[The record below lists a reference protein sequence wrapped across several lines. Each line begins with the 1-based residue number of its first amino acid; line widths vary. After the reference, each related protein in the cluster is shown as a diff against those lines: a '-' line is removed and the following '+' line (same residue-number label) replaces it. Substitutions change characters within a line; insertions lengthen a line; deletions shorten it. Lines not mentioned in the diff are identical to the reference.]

1 MLRGIN
7 NMIKRLNSSHF
18 VYFYQRMY
26 EEFPP
31 EEMKSFQDFNE
42 LLTEGKYQC
51 IAYYSDDDHDV
62 MKGYALGMLTSQKF
76 FWLDY
81 LHIFWENQNGGYG
94 SKFLKELLEQVATNG
109 ILLET
114 EVVDTHDY
122 QDKRNKRMRFYDR
135 FNIHQVDCA
144 YLFPCAD
151 GTYIDTLNLQY
162 IPPKGKD
169 IIYASDF
176 QAAIREAV
184 GCIHKALP
192 HSQSVMNQYI
202 NTVRDLQINYFTLED
217 VNLNDD
223 EEIAAIGKLIYET
236 DPYVYPAFF
245 DNNDTLSMKCA
256 KAMLTRDTLFNY
268 KNIKLGKINGKTAG
282 FMVILEKFPENNY
295 EEMEQAMLESLG
307 YLTPKFEHAME
318 GYFQTLNYEWEGLQI
333 MSLAV
338 LPEFRQKRVAT
349 RMLNSLPSKN
359 TYSLACVKDNQKA
372 RDLYRKCGFTFKY
385 EYPGYTDIMCVELV
399 RKGK

>member
-1 MLRGIN
+1 
-7 NMIKRLNSSHF
+7 MIQRILANEFTK
-18 VYFYQRMY
+18 FYARMS

-31 EEMKSFQDFNE
+31 SEMKSYEDFNN
-42 LLTEGKYQC
+42 LLLEGQYQC
-51 IAYYSDDDHDV
+51 YGYFDDGSDI
-62 MKGYALGMLTSQKF
+62 MKGYCLGMLTSQNF

-81 LHIFWENQNGGYG
+81 LHIFKENQSGGFG
-94 SKFLKELLEQVATNG
+94 SKFLKELLDKVATNG

-114 EVVDTHDY
+114 EVVDTEDY
-122 QDKRNKRMRFYDR
+122 LDNRNRRMRFYDK

-144 YLFPCAD
+144 YLFPCSD
-151 GTYIDTLNLQY
+151 GTYIDSLNLQF
-162 IPPKGKD
+162 IPPQGK
-169 IIYASDF
+169 IYVSAMDF
-176 QAAIREAV
+176 KTAIREAV

-202 NTVRDLQINYFTLED
+202 DTVKDLNINYFTLED
-217 VNLNDD
+217 VDMND
-223 EEIAAIGKLIYET
+223 EEEIETIGRLIYYT

-245 DNNDTLSMKCA
+245 DNDINLSVKCA
-256 KAMLTRDTLFNY
+256 KALLEHNTLFNH

-282 FMVILEKFPENNY
+282 FMVILNEFPKDNY
-295 EEMEQAMLESLG
+295 AEMKLAMLESLG

-318 GYFQTLNYEWEGLQI
+318 GYFQTLDYDWEGIQI

-338 LPEFRQKRVAT
+338 LPEYRRQRVGT
-349 RMLNSLPSKN
+349 KMLNSLPSKN
-359 TYSLACVKDNQKA
+359 TYSLACVKDNDKA
-372 RDLYRKCGFTFKY
+372 RDMYRKCGFTFKF

>member
-1 MLRGIN
+1 
-7 NMIKRLNSSHF
+7 MIKKLHANQF
-18 VYFYQRMY
+18 VYFYQRMN

-31 EEMKSFQDFNE
+31 EEMKSFQDFND
-42 LLTEGKYQC
+42 LLMEGKYQC
-51 IAYYSDDDHDV
+51 FAYYSDDDHDV

-94 SKFLKELLEQVATNG
+94 SKFLKELLEEVATNG

-114 EVVDTHDY
+114 EVVDTDDY
-122 QDKRNKRMRFYDR
+122 EDKRNKRMRFYDR
-135 FNIHQVDCA
+135 FNIHKVDCA

-169 IIYASDF
+169 IIYATDF
-176 QAAIREAV
+176 KTAIREAV

-217 VNLNDD
+217 VNMNDD

-236 DPYVYPAFF
+236 DPYIYPAFY

-282 FMVILEKFPENNY
+282 FMVILETFPENNY
-295 EEMEQAMLESLG
+295 DEMKLAMLESLG
-307 YLTPKFEHAME
+307 YLTSEFDHVME
-318 GYFQTLNYEWEGLQI
+318 GYFQTLNYEWEGTQI

-338 LPEFRQKRVAT
+338 LPEYRQKRIAT
-349 RMLNSLPSKN
+349 RMLNSLSSKK
-359 TYSLACVKDNQKA
+359 TYSLACVKDNQSA
-372 RDLYRKCGFTFKY
+372 RELYRKCGFTFKY

>member
-1 MLRGIN
+1 
-7 NMIKRLNSSHF
+7 
-18 VYFYQRMY
+18 MY

-31 EEMKSFQDFNE
+31 SEMKSFEEFND
-42 LLTEGKYQC
+42 LLLEGKYQC
-51 IAYYSDDDHDV
+51 IGYFDDKDSSV
-62 MKGYALGMLTSQKF
+62 MVGYALGMITSQKF

-81 LHIFWENQNGGYG
+81 LHIFKEYQNGGYG
-94 SKFLKELLEQVATNG
+94 SKFLKELLDEVATNG

-114 EVVDTHDY
+114 EVVETEDY
-122 QDKRNKRMRFYDR
+122 LDSRNKRMRFYDR
-135 FNIHQVDCA
+135 FNIHKVDCQ
-144 YLFPCAD
+144 YLFPCSD
-151 GTYIDTLNLQY
+151 GTYIDSLNLQY

-176 QAAIREAV
+176 QATIREAI

-192 HSQSVMNQYI
+192 HSQTVMNQYI
-202 NTVRDLQINYFTLED
+202 GTVRDLQIDYFTLED
-217 VNLNDD
+217 VNLDDD

-245 DNNDTLSMKCA
+245 DSNDTLSMKCA
-256 KAMLTRDTLFNY
+256 KAMLSRDTLFNY

-282 FMVILEKFPENNY
+282 FMVILQEFPKNNY
-295 EEMEQAMLESLG
+295 EEMKLAMLESLG
-307 YLTPKFEHAME
+307 YLTPKFDHVME
-318 GYFQTLNYEWEGLQI
+318 GYFQTLDYEWEGIQI

-349 RMLNSLPSKN
+349 KMLNSLPSKN
-359 TYSLACVKDNQKA
+359 TYSLACVKDNTKA

>member
-1 MLRGIN
+1 
-7 NMIKRLNSSHF
+7 MIKKLYANQF
-18 VYFYQRMY
+18 VYFYQRMN

-31 EEMKSFQDFNE
+31 EEMKSFQDFND
-42 LLTEGKYQC
+42 LLMEGKYQC
-51 IAYYSDDDHDV
+51 FAYYSDDDHDV
-62 MKGYALGMLTSQKF
+62 MKGYALGMLTSQKL

-94 SKFLKELLEQVATNG
+94 SKFLKELLEEVATNG

-114 EVVDTHDY
+114 EVVDTNDY
-122 QDKRNKRMRFYDR
+122 EDKRNKRMRFYDR
-135 FNIHQVDCA
+135 FNIHKVDCA

-169 IIYASDF
+169 VIYATDF
-176 QAAIREAV
+176 KTAIREAV

-217 VNLNDD
+217 VNMNDD

-236 DPYVYPAFF
+236 DPYIYPAFY
-245 DNNDTLSMKCA
+245 DNNDALSMKCA

-295 EEMEQAMLESLG
+295 DEMKQAMLESLG
-307 YLTPKFEHAME
+307 YLTPEFDNVMK
-318 GYFQTLNYEWEGLQI
+318 GYFQTLNYEWEGTQI

-338 LPEFRQKRVAT
+338 LPEYRQKRVAT
-349 RMLNSLPSKN
+349 RMLNSLSSKK
-359 TYSLACVKDNQKA
+359 TYSLACVKDNQSA
-372 RDLYRKCGFTFKY
+372 RELYRKCGFTFKY